1 VANVQ
6 DEEAALLAE
15 LERIKK
21 ERAEE
26 ARKKVCDSPQ
36 LMAELL
42 LTLCAAHMPHAAQAS
57 CACVCA
63 L

>member
-1 VANVQ
+1 MGSAVFIPTHPFAQ

-26 ARKKVCDSPQ
+26 ARKKVRGH
-36 LMAELL
+36 LHGA
-42 LTLCAAHMPHAAQAS
+42 
-57 CACVCA
+57 
-63 L
+63 

>member
-1 VANVQ
+1 MQ

-26 ARKKVCDSPQ
+26 ARKKVWRSAISGPQ
-36 LMAELL
+36 ICKTEA
-42 LTLCAAHMPHAAQAS
+42 TCSAADLEQP
-57 CACVCA
+57 CC
-63 L
+63 